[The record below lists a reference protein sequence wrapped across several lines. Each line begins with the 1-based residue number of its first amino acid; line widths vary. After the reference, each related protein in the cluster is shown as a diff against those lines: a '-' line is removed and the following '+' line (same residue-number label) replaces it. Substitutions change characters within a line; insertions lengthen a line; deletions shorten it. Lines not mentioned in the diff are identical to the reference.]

1 MTPEG
6 GTSIQASARLA
17 AGLLR
22 YLRVVRRGYRK
33 RCQSHRLVPGT
44 CRKMLKGLR
53 LKLLGRPAIGHSS
66 ATGQRVYEKG
76 KKIGAIDTEMAI
88 CRAGRLE
95 GWVRIL
101 R

>member
-6 GTSIQASARLA
+6 GTSIQALARLA

-22 YLRVVRRGYRK
+22 YLLLCGEVIGK
-33 RCQSHRLVPGT
+33 RCQSQRLVPGT

-66 ATGQRVYEKG
+66 ATG
-76 KKIGAIDTEMAI
+76 
-88 CRAGRLE
+88 
-95 GWVRIL
+95 
-101 R
+101 